1 MRLTLKTRPVIV
13 TNARNRIAYNII
25 KSLGQKGIPVYSAD
39 SIARAMSFSS
49 RYSKGHFLYPS
60 PFTDQQGFIDCL
72 IENIIKLKAEV
83 LMPVF
88 EETFLIAKH
97 KDHLSRYVNIVLP
110 TYDQIL
116 TAHNKDKWEPIARS
130 LNIPV
135 PRTVAID
142 DIQNQNTDVRSLSYP
157 VFIKPKQ
164 GGGAWA
170 IKQIDSPQELRI
182 FLNQPL
188 YLDRPWSRFFI
199 QEKIIG
205 ETMCVAMLFCK
216 GEYKAKV
223 AYRQIRNYPVSG
235 GQATLR
241 ISISNKDAEI
251 NFQRL
256 LEKFNWHGVC
266 QADFVVDDRTGI
278 PYLIDINPRFWGSLV
293 QGIACGVDFPYIVYR
308 MAIEGDIESISAFKI
323 GVTTR
328 WLGGDLMTFF
338 PLLRSA
344 EKRLAFIKQFVA
356 PNSGRVTY
364 DDFSL
369 KDPLPFFSW
378 MLDGVIRMVHDHSL
392 SPSPHDSLA
401 GIWE

>member
-1 MRLTLKTRPVIV
+1 MRLRLRTRPVIV
-13 TNARNRIAYNII
+13 TNARNRIAYNIV

-39 SIARAMSFSS
+39 SIPRAMSFSS

-60 PFTDQQGFIDCL
+60 PFIDQQGFIDCL
-72 IENIIKLKAEV
+72 IDNIIKLKAEV
-83 LMPVF
+83 LIPVF

-97 KDHLSRYVNIVLP
+97 KDRLSQYVKLVLP
-110 TYDQIL
+110 SYEQIL
-116 TAHNKDKWEPIARS
+116 TAHNKDQWEPVARS

-135 PRTVAID
+135 PKTVTIEDARNQRTD
-142 DIQNQNTDVRSLSYP
+142 LHSLSYP

-170 IKQIDSPQELRI
+170 VKKIDSPQELQTI
-182 FLNQPL
+182 LSKPL
-188 YLDRPWSRFFI
+188 YFDRPWSRFFI

-205 ETMCVAMLFCK
+205 ETICVAMLFCK
-216 GEYKAKV
+216 GVYKAKI
-223 AYRQIRNYPVSG
+223 AYKQLRDYPVSG

-241 ISISNKDAEI
+241 VSISNKDAET

-256 LEKFNWHGVC
+256 LEEFKWHGVC
-266 QADFVVDDRTGI
+266 QADFVVDGRTGI

-293 QGIACGVDFPYIVYR
+293 QGIACGVDFPYLVFK
-308 MAIEGDIESISAFKI
+308 MASEGDVEQIRDFKI
-323 GVTTR
+323 GVMTR

-338 PLLRSA
+338 PLLRSSK
-344 EKRLAFIKQFVA
+344 ERLVFIKQFIT
-356 PNSGRVTY
+356 PYSKRVTY

-369 KDPLPFFSW
+369 KDPVPFLFW
-378 MLDGVIRMVHDHSL
+378 VIDGVMRIIRDHSL
-392 SPSPHDSLA
+392 NPSPHDSLA

>member
-1 MRLTLKTRPVIV
+1 MRITLRTRPVIV

-39 SIARAMSFSS
+39 SIPRAMSFSS

-83 LMPVF
+83 LIPVF

-97 KDHLSRYVNIVLP
+97 KDRLSQYVKLVLP
-110 TYDQIL
+110 AYEQIII
-116 TAHNKDKWEPIARS
+116 AHNKDQWETVARS

-135 PRTVAID
+135 PKTVTIE
-142 DIQNQNTDVRSLSYP
+142 DVRNQKTDLHSISYP
-157 VFIKPKQ
+157 VLIKPKQ

-170 IKQIDSPQELRI
+170 IKQIDSPQELQA
-182 FLNQPL
+182 LLSNPL
-188 YLDRPWSRFFI
+188 YFDRPWSRFFI
-199 QEKIIG
+199 QEKIMG

-216 GEYKAKV
+216 GEYKAKI
-223 AYRQIRNYPVSG
+223 AYKQLRDYPVSG

-241 ISISNKDAEI
+241 ISISNKDAET

-256 LEKFNWHGVC
+256 LEEFKWHGVC
-266 QADFVVDDRTGI
+266 QADFVVDGRTGI
-278 PYLIDINPRFWGSLV
+278 PYLIDINPRFWGSLI
-293 QGIACGVDFPYIVYR
+293 QGIASGVDFPYLVFK
-308 MAIEGDIESISAFKI
+308 MAIEGDVEQIRDFKI
-323 GVTTR
+323 GVMTR

-338 PLLRSA
+338 PLLRSSK
-344 EKRLAFIKQFVA
+344 ERLAFIKQFIT
-356 PNSGRVTY
+356 PYSKRVTY

-369 KDPLPFFSW
+369 KDPIPFLSW
-378 MLDGVIRMVHDHSL
+378 VIDGVMRSIHDHSL
-392 SPSPHDSLA
+392 SPSPHDSLT
-401 GIWE
+401 GTWE